1 MGNRKDLVSFVRAWC
16 TDDSHGYS
24 QVNRWGP
31 DCDCS
36 SLMYMA
42 ASEAG
47 YDIPREGTR
56 YTGTMCAHFSQAGFA
71 VLPFKGD
78 FQRYPAG
85 SIYLSD
91 KGHTEMDLGDC
102 LGGARIDE
110 CGGIAGAVPG
120 DQSGGEV
127 SICAKYDYPWDW
139 VLVPADCVP
148 GGLKNPRYRVKTK
161 EHGWL
166 PWMEGL
172 KSLDGSLDDFAGASG
187 VPAVGFDID
196 WNAGLVGSDSGPLII
211 PKVLTKV
218 IREMGRPYAR
228 LRFIT
233 IRKIPMKQGGLRRNI
248 ACQPLA
254 AIILNGNTTTRI
266 YTPAMGN
273 LPLTGFSLFLSNR
286 SSSV

>member
-1 MGNRKDLVSFVRAWC
+1 
-16 TDDSHGYS
+16 
-24 QVNRWGP
+24 
-31 DCDCS
+31 
-36 SLMYMA
+36 MA

-56 YTGTMCAHFSQAGFA
+56 YTGTMRAHFSQAGFA

-196 WNAGLVGSDSGPLII
+196 WNAGSGWF
-211 PKVLTKV
+211 
-218 IREMGRPYAR
+218 R
-228 LRFIT
+228 LWT
-233 IRKIPMKQGGLRRNI
+233 LDHPEGLDK
-248 ACQPLA
+248 
-254 AIILNGNTTTRI
+254 GNTGDGSSICAIAI
-266 YTPAMGN
+266 YYDTQNPDE
-273 LPLTGFSLFLSNR
+273 TGWLKAKYRVSAVGCDYFKWEYDDEDIYAGDGESPIDRVQLVLVES
-286 SSSV
+286 